1 MNLKL
6 NFQIIFM
13 DIEKILAEKGHYIDK
28 ELKKAFPK
36 KGITNLYDAVW
47 YHMGTGGKRIRPVL
61 AIATCEA
68 LGGNSKKVVP
78 FAAACEVLHN
88 WLLIHDDIEDGDRVR
103 RDKPAVWVKFG
114 LGHGINA
121 GDLMAQKVFELIL
134 SSDLKEKTIFRL
146 IKTMTDTAIKTA
158 EGQAMDMNLRGNDNP
173 TEKEY
178 MEMVTG
184 KTAYYMTVPITGG
197 AIVADASEKTIKKI
211 IEFGMRA
218 GPAFQIADDILDLT
232 SGKGRGEIGRDIK
245 EGKRSLLAI
254 HCIKKCSKDEKE
266 KLIKILNKSPESTT
280 NAEVLYVK
288 SLFEKYGS
296 IKYAR
301 KKAEELIKKAK
312 KTTEGMPPKLGK
324 ILIFFADYLVKR
336 KK

>member
-103 RDKPAVWVKFG
+103 RDQPAVWVKFG
-114 LGHGINA
+114 LGHGINV

-178 MEMVTG
+178 MNMVTG
-184 KTAYYMTVPITGG
+184 KTAYYMTVPMVGG
-197 AIVADASEKTIKKI
+197 AIVAGAEEKLIKKI

-254 HCIKKCSKDEKE
+254 HCASKCAAAERKKLVTILKKPPEKT
-266 KLIKILNKSPESTT
+266 SGSDVRY
-280 NAEVLYVK
+280 VL
-288 SLFEKYGS
+288 SLYSKYGS
-296 IKYAR
+296 LDYAR
-301 KKAEELIKKAK
+301 RRSRALASQAKESIKDL
-312 KTTEGMPPKLGK
+312 PPKLRD
-324 ILIFFADYLVKR
+324 ILDEFADYLVAR
-336 KK
+336 ER

>member
-121 GDLMAQKVFELIL
+121 GDLIAQKVFELIL

-158 EGQAMDMNLRGNDNP
+158 EGQAMEMNLRGNDNP

-211 IEFGMRA
+211 IEFGMYA

-232 SGKGRGEIGRDIK
+232 KGKGRGETGRDIK
-245 EGKRSLLAI
+245 EGKKSILVIHSMGRCSSAERKKMLAILKKPAGKTTAKDVSFARSLF
-254 HCIKKCSKDEKE
+254 
-266 KLIKILNKSPESTT
+266 
-280 NAEVLYVK
+280 V
-288 SLFEKYGS
+288 KYGS
-296 IKYAR
+296 VDYAR
-301 KKAEELIKKAK
+301 KRSVELISKAKNTIKDFPEELRN
-312 KTTEGMPPKLGK
+312 
-324 ILIFFADYLVKR
+324 ILNEFADYLVRREK
-336 KK
+336 